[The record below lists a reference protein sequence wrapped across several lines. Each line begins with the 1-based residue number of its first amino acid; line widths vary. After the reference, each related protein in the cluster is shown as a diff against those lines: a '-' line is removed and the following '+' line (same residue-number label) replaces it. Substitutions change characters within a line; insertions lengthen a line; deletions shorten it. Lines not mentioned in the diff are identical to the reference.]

1 MNYLNDSINA
11 AVQDLIVDVFESISA
26 SNSPEL
32 QPNELLA
39 TKPIFEKVFNLVKET
54 GFYELDDH
62 LDLTK
67 AIAIETEHETLED
80 ELMHTWLTMV
90 NNLNTATSQEEF
102 NTRFALIT
110 PVILKKMNAYKVAKD
125 A

>member
-1 MNYLNDSINA
+1 M
-11 AVQDLIVDVFESISA
+11 VDVFETISA
-26 SNSPEL
+26 SSSPEL

-39 TKPIFEKVFNLVKET
+39 TQPIFEKVFKLVNET

-62 LDLTK
+62 LDLVK
-67 AIAIETEHETLED
+67 AIAIETKHENLED
-80 ELMHTWLTMV
+80 ELMHTWITMV

-102 NTRFALIT
+102 NARFALFT
-110 PVILKKMNAYKVAKD
+110 PIILKKMNAYKVATD